1 MKNRTIAMCVGA
13 LLLVPAIRSQVSSTA
28 IQSPSKIGTISLQTA
43 IVNTAEGKQ
52 ASAELQTQFA
62 PRSAELQKM
71 QKQIEDLRT
80 KLQSGP
86 TLSEAERGRLQREEQ
101 RLTLTFQR
109 KQQYFQED
117 LNFAQQD
124 VMNNIGRKLE
134 DVVAKYSKE
143 NGYSVILDTSSQ
155 HTPVVYGAPQ
165 VDVTQDIMGLYDQNH
180 PAKKSAAPTSKPAT
194 PTPTP
199 TPLPK
204 PQ

>member
-1 MKNRTIAMCVGA
+1 
-13 LLLVPAIRSQVSSTA
+13 
-28 IQSPSKIGTISLQTA
+28 
-43 IVNTAEGKQ
+43 
-52 ASAELQTQFA
+52 
-62 PRSAELQKM
+62 M
-71 QKQIEDLRT
+71 QKQIEKLRA

-86 TLSEAERGRLQREEQ
+86 TLSEAERGRLQREER

-124 VMNNIGRKLE
+124 VMNSIGRKLE

-155 HTPVVYGAPQ
+155 QTPVVCGAPQ
-165 VDVTQDIMGLYDQNH
+165 VDGSQDIMGLYDQSH
-180 PAKKSAAPTSKPAT
+180 PEKKSAAPTSKPAT
-194 PTPTP
+194 LTPTP

-204 PQ
+204 P